1 MRVNIE
7 AAQANFR
14 NQSLTTY
21 DENYDEIRL
30 AKDEYIIQAV
40 ANLGQRLG
48 IKGDSIKTSSFTFR
62 SLFTQAQNGE
72 YYNSA
77 KYIGLIERRY
87 GVMYLSI
94 VPRKTLRYATDDLNS
109 IENQIA
115 NSGDIISLSEALE
128 NKSAK
133 LETGIDFYREDSVVA
148 ARSNN
153 YVFAGIGCSSD
164 DADVNSPITFVYEEF
179 LRESPNDI
187 VNGLRLF
194 RLDNK
199 NLVLTVQISNNEI
212 QMDVYELSDN
222 KELFEEKLKTVQAIL
237 SSVKGNG
244 DGSSDTAK
252 LNAMSISYWLAV
264 LKVTKYNTIHNTAK
278 GVKDSA
284 SETNYKI
291 SVLDDGNKIKKLYKN
306 IDTVCQWFK
315 YDISNLENIKLIYSQ
330 KLYSSS
336 NDSFKEQII
345 CSLFNKVYDSN
356 PTSAKIYIPLDYEF
370 NYYCNSNDSWKI
382 YGGIND
388 INVRF
393 INRTITPNNLEG
405 FYNES
410 HLLANTI
417 QGDNKSSLY
426 NFEVMYDTEDDNI
439 VYGINVHKQ
448 YTLPY
453 INSDN
458 VWVIN
463 DQVTNIYASGK
474 DAGNPNVILVYN
486 FNNDSSKNSYKIL
499 SGADKDKKLS
509 NLTWENKSTFIE
521 PISTI
526 NVDDPEVVTKS
537 NLYKLSCRV
546 PKLSDVNETDYEEI
560 YNLLQ
565 YSLIINICSIQCLD
579 NITSEI
585 IDKYSEYGLITTMWI
600 LNEETLEFEVIENP
614 AFGGNISNVALD
626 IVGMTNLNPLI
637 KWHIMNTEYKHP
649 DRYSHRWLVFDNANV
664 ELKNN
669 TNDFQTYIYPV
680 MMNKNSVQFPVNEYK
695 NNLNF
700 FLKYSDA
707 VVGGEEEFVTNIGST
722 STKYITS
729 SYFQSVTNAFYYT
742 KQGLLE
748 NRYHEY
754 IPNTQV
760 PLFNLSE
767 VLTVDQNNLNRL
779 NIISLDDT
787 GNMYYTYVGTSFDEQ
802 DKYAVHIGSSETNI
816 NLGSETLVGN
826 DNRQLFKKQNKF
838 NIDYENNYINGYT
851 YVKENLEVRQ
861 DIKTFHI
868 NWEIEETYDYSIWK
882 TTFIPQSKMLNTS
895 DGLAKLS
902 FDYTEPL
909 QFNNELQIM
918 FKNSVIYEKIID
930 GQIKRYGEMAS
941 KFNDMYSNEN
951 EIRMWLPAFYVFN
964 RNMVAPKKM
973 VYLGEALY
981 IPALLCKL
989 RLNKY
994 VSNIGSVD
1002 VTSNMD
1008 VIKYNNKPIFVM
1020 TSNRFIKSINYNNI
1034 SENNGTAT
1042 WNMDDSNV
1050 FVGNPLEIIYY
1061 EVNGKLKITIN
1072 EIKSYQKI
1080 ANLFTLK
1087 LNYDI

>member
-14 NQSLTTY
+14 NQSITTY

-62 SLFTQAQNGE
+62 SLFQQALNE
-72 YYNSA
+72 EHYSTS

-109 IENQIA
+109 IENQVV
-115 NSGDIISLSEALE
+115 NSGDIISLTEALE
-128 NKSAK
+128 NKSAS
-133 LETGIDFYREDSVVA
+133 LETGIDFYKEDAIVT

-153 YVFAGIGCSSD
+153 YIFAGIGCTKD
-164 DADVNSPITFVYEEF
+164 DVTGNYTPVTFVYEEF

-187 VNGLRLF
+187 INGLRLF
-194 RLDNK
+194 RLDGK

-212 QMDVYELSDN
+212 LMDVYELSPD
-222 KELFEEKLKTVQAIL
+222 KQILDEKLNTIQTIL
-237 SSVKGNG
+237 SNIKGNG
-244 DGSSDTAK
+244 TSDSSK
-252 LNAMSISYWLAV
+252 VNAMSISYWLNV
-264 LKVTKYNTIHNTAK
+264 LKITKYNTIHNSAS
-278 GVKDSA
+278 GIKDSS
-284 SETNYKI
+284 SESTYKI
-291 SVLDDGNKIKKLYKN
+291 SVLDDCNKIEKLYKN

-345 CSLFNKVYDSN
+345 CALFNKVYDTN

-393 INRTITPNNLEG
+393 VNKTITPNNLEG
-405 FYNES
+405 LYNES
-410 HLLANTI
+410 HLLANTS

-426 NFEVMYDTEDDNI
+426 NFEVIYDLDDDNI
-439 VYGINVHKQ
+439 VYGINVSKQ

-458 VWVIN
+458 VWVVN
-463 DQVTNIYASGK
+463 DQITNVYANGK
-474 DAGNPNVILVYN
+474 DAGNPNIILVYN

-499 SGADKDKKLS
+499 SGADKNNRLS

-526 NVDDPEVVTKS
+526 NIDDPEVVTKS
-537 NLYKLSCRV
+537 NLYKLNCRV
-546 PKLSDVNETDYEEI
+546 PKLSDVKENDYEEV
-560 YNLLQ
+560 YSLLQ
-565 YSLIINICSIQCLD
+565 YALIINICSIQCLD

-585 IDKYSEYGLITTMWI
+585 IDKYGEYGVITTMWM
-600 LNEETLEFEVIENP
+600 LNEKTLNFEVVSNP
-614 AFGGNISNVALD
+614 AFDGNLSNVALD
-626 IVGMTNLNPLI
+626 IVSMTNLNPLI

-680 MMNKNSVQFPVNEYK
+680 LMNKSSADYSATEYR

-700 FLKYSDA
+700 YVKYSDA
-707 VVGGEEEFVTNIGST
+707 VIGGEEEYITNIGAT
-722 STKYITS
+722 SSKYITS
-729 SYFQSVTNAFYYT
+729 SYFQNVTNAFYYVQ
-742 KQGLLE
+742 QGLLI

-754 IPNTQV
+754 VPNVQV

-779 NIISLDDT
+779 NIISLDEL
-787 GNMYYTYVGTSFDEQ
+787 GNMYYTYVGTSFDEV
-802 DKYAVHIGSSETNI
+802 DKTHIHIGSSQKNI

-826 DNRQLFKKQNKF
+826 DNRNLFRQQNKF
-838 NIDYENNYINGYT
+838 SIDYDNNWINGYT
-851 YVKENLEVRQ
+851 YVKKNLEVTQ

-868 NWEIEETYDYSIWK
+868 NWEIEETYEKQIWK
-882 TTFIPQSKMLNTS
+882 TTFIPQSKLMSIS
-895 DGLAKLS
+895 DSNAKTPFIYS
-902 FDYTEPL
+902 EPL
-909 QFNNELQIM
+909 QFNNETSIM
-918 FKNSVIYEKIID
+918 FKNSINHEKIIE
-930 GQIKRYGEMAS
+930 GQLRRYAQMAS
-941 KFNDMYSNEN
+941 QFTTMYGNEN
-951 EIRMWLPAFYVFN
+951 EIRLWVSAFYVFN
-964 RNMVAPKKM
+964 RTIVAPKKM
-973 VYLGEALY
+973 IYLGETLY

-989 RLNKY
+989 RLYRYAYNMSLVEVK
-994 VSNIGSVD
+994 
-1002 VTSNMD
+1002 SNMD
-1008 VIKYNNKPIFVM
+1008 IIRYNNQPIFLM
-1020 TSNRFIKSINYNNI
+1020 TSNKFVESIDYSNI
-1034 SENNGTAT
+1034 SEANGQTT
-1042 WNMDDSNV
+1042 WKLDIDSV
-1050 FVGNPLEIIYY
+1050 YVGNPLEILYY
-1061 EVNGKLKITIN
+1061 EQNGKLKITIN
-1072 EIKSYQKI
+1072 ETTKSQKI
-1080 ANLFTLK
+1080 ANLFRLK
-1087 LNYDI
+1087 TNYDI